1 MQKQLAQ
8 LELTALRP
16 SVLAETIDGLLRLVE
31 RAERKPP
38 QSVKREKVE
47 MGKAARV

>member
-1 MQKQLAQ
+1 VQKLLQ
-8 LELTALRP
+8 TAISPTLMN
-16 SVLAETIDGLLRLVE
+16 VEIEELLRLVE